1 MPPRRPVCCLVA
13 TGGTIA
19 MRLDAATGAA
29 VPAVSGEELVR
40 SVPGLDGV
48 AEVRVRELFNIPS
61 DHMDPPRWA
70 ALHGAV
76 TEALAAQEVHG
87 VIVSHGTDTLEET
100 AWFLDLTVP
109 AGKPVVLVGAQR
121 NGSDPHFDGPR
132 NLLHAARVCTS
143 TEAAGKGTLVVMNN
157 QVHAAREA
165 TKTHTSDV
173 ESFRS
178 GDFGLL
184 GTVDEDRVVFARQ
197 PLRRQHVALAPA
209 PLPRVDIVPMY
220 AGADGTLLR
229 AAVQAGARGVVLQA
243 LGLGNVNAP
252 LHEAVAEAVRA
263 GVAVVV
269 STRVPRGRVRP
280 AYGFAG
286 GGMALKTAG
295 ACFADD
301 LPPHKARILLMLAL
315 QSPQPAQ
322 RIQAMF
328 DT

>member
-1 MPPRRPVCCLVA
+1 MPQHRPVCCLVA

-19 MRLDAATGAA
+19 MRVDAATGAA
-29 VPAVSGEELVR
+29 VPAVCGEELAR
-40 SVPGLDGV
+40 GVPGL
-48 AEVRVRELFNIPS
+48 AEVADLRVQELFNIPS
-61 DHMDPPRWA
+61 DHMDPLRWV
-70 ALHGAV
+70 ALQRV
-76 TEALAAQEVHG
+76 VVEALAREEVAG

-100 AWFLDLTVP
+100 AWFIDLTVP

-132 NLLHAARVCTS
+132 NLLDAARVCAS
-143 TEAAGKGTLVVMNN
+143 PDAAGKGTLVVMNS

-165 TKTHTSDV
+165 SKTHTSDV
-173 ESFRS
+173 DAFRS

-184 GTVDEDRVVFARQ
+184 ATVDADRVMFSRR
-197 PLRRQHVALAPA
+197 PLRRQYVALAPA

-220 AGADGTLLR
+220 AGADGAMLR
-229 AAVQAGARGVVLQA
+229 AALRAGARGIVLQG
-243 LGLGNVNAP
+243 LGLGNVNVA
-252 LHEAVAEAVRA
+252 LHEAVTEAVHA

-286 GGMALKTAG
+286 GGMTLKAAG
-295 ACFADD
+295 ALFADD

-315 QSPQPAQ
+315 QAPRPASE
-322 RIQAMF
+322 IQAMF